1 MSDPAVTVV
10 ITCFNYGRYLPES
23 VGSVLD
29 QTFTDFE
36 LIVVDD
42 GSTDDSL
49 AIARR
54 LAAGDERIT
63 VITQPNSGQPAIPRN
78 VAIGRGRG
86 RYIVC
91 LDADDR
97 LGPNVLERCVDEL
110 DADPR
115 AGLSWAQMQQ
125 FGDCDKL
132 CPHLDWSLDRLKSWN
147 FLPCTTMFRRE
158 AWQAAG
164 GYSTNVRAFEDW
176 DLWLGIAEAGF
187 TGRAA
192 HGAVWHY
199 RIHGAGLYLASNE
212 HDQLRKAQVAVN
224 RPGMFSDGVLAW
236 ARGVLAED
244 PRALTVPHELGHF
257 PMMFDPPRRATVA
270 RDRAERADWYVDIDG
285 LEGPWPGR
293 TLAESLATIDALGY
307 TRVHVDGVEV
317 ARKRASDPVVCPLPF
332 FAGVPGDAE
341 RSSALA
347 AVLEDLLV
355 AGVLRSGG
363 QLDAGRT
370 AAYVG
375 VSPLALSEL
384 LSEAQSLARGAD
396 SVPVARAQEL
406 ARMAAVIR
414 AEHAVAGDADGAS
427 RAAALAHSAARAGLE
442 QARGVAILAFS
453 DELVADPA
461 LLRAYG
467 ATVSGEDD
475 VTLVIVTGD
484 PEPLI
489 EAVAAAGL
497 DGDGTADLIAV
508 DMPPPGVHAV
518 LSRREHG
525 GLPRYD
531 ETSIEAVRALG
542 TQMAA

>member
-1 MSDPAVTVV
+1 MTNPTVTVV
-10 ITCFNYGRYLPES
+10 VTCFNYGRWLTES

-29 QTFTDFE
+29 QTFSDLE
-36 LIVVDD
+36 LIIVDD
-42 GSTDDSL
+42 GSADDSL
-49 AIARR
+49 AVARR

-78 VAIGRGRG
+78 VAIGRARG
-86 RYIVC
+86 RYVVC

-97 LGPNVLERCVDEL
+97 LGPNVLERCAAEL

-115 AGLSWAQMQQ
+115 AGLSWAQLQE
-125 FGDCDKL
+125 FGDSDRL
-132 CPHLDWSLDRLKSWN
+132 CPHLDWSLNRLKSWN

-158 AWQAAG
+158 AWEAAC

-192 HGAVWHY
+192 HGAVWYY
-199 RIHGAGLYLASNE
+199 RIHGAGLYSGSKE
-212 HDQLRKAQVAVN
+212 HDQLRKAQIAVN
-224 RPGMFSDGVLAW
+224 RPGVFSDSVLAW
-236 ARGVLAED
+236 ARGVLVAD
-244 PRALTVPHELGHF
+244 PRALAVPHELSHF
-257 PMMFDPPRRATVA
+257 PMIFDPPRRPTIA
-270 RDRAERADWYVDIDG
+270 RHPSARADWYVDIDG
-285 LEGPWPGR
+285 LEGPWHGR
-293 TLAESLATIDALGY
+293 TLAEALATIDALGY
-307 TRVHVDGVEV
+307 TRVHVDGAEV

-332 FAGVPGDAE
+332 FAGVPDDAQ
-341 RSSALA
+341 RARALA

-355 AGVLRSGG
+355 VGALRAGGK
-363 QLDAGRT
+363 LDAART

-375 VSPLALSEL
+375 VSPLALPAL

-396 SVPVARAQEL
+396 SVPVLRAHEL
-406 ARMAAVIR
+406 GRMAAVMR
-414 AEHAVAGDADGAS
+414 AEHAVAGDAHGVIS
-427 RAAALAHSAARAGLE
+427 AAALVQSAARAGLE
-442 QARGVAILAFS
+442 QARGLAILAFS

-475 VTLVIVTGD
+475 VTLVIVTDD

-489 EAVAAAGL
+489 GAVAAAGL
-497 DGDGTADLIAV
+497 DGEGTADLIAV
-508 DMPPPGVHAV
+508 DAPPPGVHAL

-531 ETSIEAVRALG
+531 ETSIGTLRARV
-542 TQMAA
+542 AA

>member
-54 LAAGDERIT
+54 LAAGDERII

-78 VAIGRGRG
+78 VAISRARG

-97 LGPNVLERCVDEL
+97 LGPNVLERCAAEL
-110 DADPR
+110 DTDPG
-115 AGLSWAQMQQ
+115 AGLSWARMQQ

-132 CPHLDWSLDRLKSWN
+132 CPHLDWSLDRLRSWN

-158 AWQAAG
+158 AWGAAG

-187 TGRAA
+187 IGRAA

-212 HDQLRKAQVAVN
+212 HDQLRKAQIAVN
-224 RPGMFSDGVLAW
+224 RPGVFSDSVLAW
-236 ARGVLAED
+236 ARGVLVGD
-244 PRALTVPHELGHF
+244 RRALAVPHELGHF
-257 PMMFDPPRRATVA
+257 PMMFDPPRRPAVA

-293 TLAESLATIDALGY
+293 GLAEALATIDALGY
-307 TRVHVDGVEV
+307 TRVHVDRVEV

-341 RSSALA
+341 RARALA
-347 AVLEDLLV
+347 AVLEDLLL
-355 AGVLRSGG
+355 AGALRSGA
-363 QLDAGRT
+363 QLDAVRT
-370 AAYVG
+370 ATYVG
-375 VSPLALSEL
+375 VSPHVLSEL
-384 LSEAQSLARGAD
+384 LSEAQSITRGAHA
-396 SVPVARAQEL
+396 VPVARAQEL
-406 ARMAAVIR
+406 GRMAAVMR
-414 AEHAVAGDADGAS
+414 AEHAVAGDSDGVSSAN
-427 RAAALAHSAARAGLE
+427 ALAHSAARAGLE

-453 DELVADPA
+453 DELVAEPA

-467 ATVSGEDD
+467 AAVSGEDD
-475 VTLVIVTGD
+475 ITLVIVTGD

-497 DGDGTADLIAV
+497 DGESAADLIAV
-508 DMPPPGVHAV
+508 DAPPPGVHAL
-518 LSRREHG
+518 LSRREHA

-531 ETSIEAVRALG
+531 ETSIRALPALG
-542 TQMAA
+542 APMAA